1 MTFPLVCIDDLP
13 KTDLRKPVT
22 KRKEGKN
29 TDKRK
34 TSAEQMRL
42 LMLSNLCELERRTTS
57 LSCRVQNLRQF
68 LARSSP
74 KMYEAAVR
82 SAPEMFQKLEEIE
95 EAAHWIVSALDAGVG
110 DPRGDKRV

>member
-1 MTFPLVCIDDLP
+1 MTFPFVCIDDLP
-13 KTDLRKPVT
+13 KTDFRNPRT
-22 KRKEGKN
+22 KQKEGKVK
-29 TDKRK
+29 DKRK

-68 LARSSP
+68 LARNSP
-74 KMYEAAVR
+74 KMYDAAVR
-82 SAPEMFQKLEEIE
+82 SAPVVFEKLEEIE